1 MKKNFPL
8 PTRSLRSPSLSL
20 TGPYNFFVVD
30 VFRQYVAISYDPDP
44 SSENSLSD
52 STFSATDEQRDETA
66 GLQREG
72 YGDGNEDTMD
82 EEEQR

>member
-1 MKKNFPL
+1 M
-8 PTRSLRSPSLSL
+8 
-20 TGPYNFFVVD
+20 
-30 VFRQYVAISYDPDP
+30 
-44 SSENSLSD
+44 NSLSD
-52 STFSATDEQRDETA
+52 STLSATDEQRDETA

>member
-1 MKKNFPL
+1 MLEKLPSPNPCTTVALRYVNRPL
-8 PTRSLRSPSLSL
+8 T
-20 TGPYNFFVVD
+20 FFVD
-30 VFRQYVAISYDPDP
+30 ISRQYVAIINDPEP

-52 STFSATDEQRDETA
+52 STLSATDEQRDETA

-72 YGDGNEDTMD
+72 YGDSNEDTMD

>member
-1 MKKNFPL
+1 MVEKTPL
-8 PTRSLRSPSLSL
+8 PTHALWSLILSSTSPKL
-20 TGPYNFFVVD
+20 FFVD
-30 VFRQYVAISYDPDP
+30 VYRQYVAISYDSEP

-52 STFSATDEQRDETA
+52 STLPATDEQRDETA

-72 YGDGNEDTMD
+72 YGDGNEETMD